1 MDTQN
6 SHIWKEIHF
15 LKPSFLVSMLDFG
28 GVNHWNLGTTL
39 ITKGFHVFFI
49 RCKESHS
56 SALLSATI
64 RKFLCRPHRS
74 MNEDWFWSHPWCS
87 SLQRTLHVKLSQDQR
102 SSLRR
107 CPRHWFFF
115 KANQLKVMV
124 QQSRFIGLTMKVERL
139 NHAQIWYA
147 EHTCLLVFFVQFKF
161 KGFVDGRQ
169 KFGKA
174 VDRYS

>member
-1 MDTQN
+1 M
-6 SHIWKEIHF
+6 
-15 LKPSFLVSMLDFG
+15 
-28 GVNHWNLGTTL
+28 
-39 ITKGFHVFFI
+39 
-49 RCKESHS
+49 
-56 SALLSATI
+56 
-64 RKFLCRPHRS
+64 
-74 MNEDWFWSHPWCS
+74 
-87 SLQRTLHVKLSQDQR
+87 
-102 SSLRR
+102 
-107 CPRHWFFF
+107 
-115 KANQLKVMV
+115 